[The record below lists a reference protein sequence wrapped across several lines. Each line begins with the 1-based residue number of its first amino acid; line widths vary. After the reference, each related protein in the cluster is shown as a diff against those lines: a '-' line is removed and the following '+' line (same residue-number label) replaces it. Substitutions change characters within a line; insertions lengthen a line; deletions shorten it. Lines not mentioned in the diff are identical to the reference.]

1 MHVGFGYTVL
11 YVPVLMLITCA
22 GAQGGRLVGLTAVLV
37 LITFLQPILV
47 YARDDIP
54 VIAALHPLNAPAITV
69 LGLVI
74 ARRATALAA
83 LPTLPAPETPELV
96 LPEGWDPVTR
106 ICPSCGKRIAANRK
120 RYCNQC
126 GVLRRQPRVTA
137 AIEPLLIGRLRGFST
152 DFGLFRENRS
162 E

>member
-1 MHVGFGYTVL
+1 MSQCSCSSLALVRRR
-11 YVPVLMLITCA
+11 
-22 GAQGGRLVGLTAVLV
+22 GGRLVGLTAVLV

-96 LPEGWDPVTR
+96 LPEGWDPVTLDLSVVR
-106 ICPSCGKRIAANRK
+106 EADRSQSQALLQPVWR
-120 RYCNQC
+120 
-126 GVLRRQPRVTA
+126 VLRRQPRVTA
-137 AIEPLLIGRLRGFST
+137 AIEPLLIGRGGLRGFST